1 MVSTWLIFRRY
12 GIQKLLLVIIKTM
25 KRAKKTPVD
34 GVFAASN

>member
-1 MVSTWLIFRRY
+1 VADFQTLWNP
-12 GIQKLLLVIIKTM
+12 KLLLVIIKTM